1 MIFRSAATKLL
12 HASWDIPMLRLEDV
26 FWTGIVAEKAGV
38 TPLGNNGLFHF
49 YQVQPI
55 NGCMYSRII
64 SSHLMS
70 TKEIVHVTKDVDRSR
85 NCSNRNIGV
94 NCIWTENIES
104 AGYDGVRDFRKNFI
118 CE

>member
-12 HASWDIPMLRLEDV
+12 HASWDIPMVRLEDV

-38 TPLGNNGLFHF
+38 TPLANNRLFHY
-49 YQVQPI
+49 YQVQPV
-55 NGCMYSRII
+55 NGCIYSRII

-70 TKEIVHVTKDVDRSR
+70 KNEILNVGKDIDRSSLYR
-85 NCSNRNIGV
+85 NCSNTNFGV
-94 NCIWTENIES
+94 TCILKENAKS
-104 AGYDGVRDFRKNFI
+104 SDFRGNFF